1 MTQPNLLQDLLELPA
16 VSFQT
21 GEVRLADARR
31 AATRSYLDEPAEN
44 PVGGSIGPPRQA
56 VNARVN
62 DTGRRTAIVA
72 PPQRRRRDQQP
83 SVEHA
88 EGS

>member
-1 MTQPNLLQDLLELPA
+1 MTQPNLLQGLLELPA
-16 VSFQT
+16 VSFQS
-21 GEVRLADARR
+21 GQVPLADARR
-31 AATRSYLDEPAEN
+31 VATRSNLGEPAEN
-44 PVGGSIGPPRQA
+44 PVGGSIGPPQQA

-72 PPQRRRRDQQP
+72 PPQSRRHDAQP